1 MNFIINFIFHNTS
14 LDILHLKSIG
24 QEKCYFH
31 ICTRNV
37 SGAPHLYL
45 YNKALVC
52 NVGCVYFLFD
62 FFLFRVITK
71 NRCKANP
78 HPHRPV
84 NPARGD
90 CPRNPQRTVGPS
102 RSVNCFAITVVLYR
116 RSNTRDNTFP
126 KYSMIRQTILD
137 YHFFTLIKLSAISYY
152 YTLDLVLVGIHFN
165 IELVK
170 DLYPVLHIVLARG
183 S

>member
-1 MNFIINFIFHNTS
+1 MVFIF
-14 LDILHLKSIG
+14 
-24 QEKCYFH
+24 CF
-31 ICTRNV
+31 
-37 SGAPHLYL
+37 
-45 YNKALVC
+45 
-52 NVGCVYFLFD
+52 
-62 FFLFRVITK
+62 FRVTTK

-78 HPHRPV
+78 HPHRLV
-84 NPARGD
+84 NPDRGD

-102 RSVNCFAITVVLYR
+102 RSVNCFTITVVLYR
-116 RSNTRDNTFP
+116 HSNTRDNTFS

-183 S
+183 SWPNLTLVELC